1 MIKEL
6 NINHKQV
13 NIQYPKTDI
22 KELPVVILHAYN
34 KEEGRVVFEKC
45 EKLHCPNFILVS
57 ISNLDWNKEMTPW
70 FAPKLNQHDEDC
82 LGKADE
88 YIEELTTEII
98 PKVED
103 YIKKDLRKNITYY
116 AIAGYSLGG
125 LFAVYATY
133 KTDIFK
139 KVVSASGSF
148 WFPNFVEYIKENE
161 MKSKIQSMYFSLGNK
176 ESKVRNQVLATVE
189 ENTKEI
195 ENIYHSQ
202 GIKTIYEENEGNH
215 FSEPDLR
222 MAKGIKWILD
232 QK

>member
-45 EKLHCPNFILVS
+45 EKLHYPNFILVS

-70 FAPKLNQHDEDC
+70 FAHKLNQHDEDF

-98 PKVED
+98 PKIED
-103 YIKKDLRKNITYY
+103 YMKKELQKDITYY

-139 KVVSASGSF
+139 KVASASGSF
-148 WFPNFVEYIKENE
+148 WFPNFVEYIKENR
-161 MKSKIQSMYFSLGNK
+161 MKSKVQSMYFSLGNK

-189 ENTKEI
+189 EHTKAI

-202 GIKTIYEENEGNH
+202 GIETIYEENEGNH
-215 FSEPDLR
+215 FHEADLR
-222 MAKGIKWILD
+222 MAKGIKWILEEE
-232 QK
+232 